1 MTQPTDGAG
10 RNKEIDAGQNRA
22 IAADRR
28 LQTTRAWAGL
38 LVILL
43 GDLAITLAA
52 IWGVTS
58 ADKTQAVA
66 ILTSAFTAVSAMTTA
81 YFGIRAVT
89 NTAQASME
97 AVAPPQP

>member
-1 MTQPTDGAG
+1 MAEPTGDM
-10 RNKEIDAGQNRA
+10 GQNKA
-22 IAADRR
+22 IVADRS
-28 LQTTRAWAGL
+28 LQTTRAWAGF

-43 GDLAITLAA
+43 GDVTITVAA

-81 YFGIRAVT
+81 YFGIRAAT
-89 NTAQASME
+89 NTAQSSME
-97 AVAPPQP
+97 TATPPQP